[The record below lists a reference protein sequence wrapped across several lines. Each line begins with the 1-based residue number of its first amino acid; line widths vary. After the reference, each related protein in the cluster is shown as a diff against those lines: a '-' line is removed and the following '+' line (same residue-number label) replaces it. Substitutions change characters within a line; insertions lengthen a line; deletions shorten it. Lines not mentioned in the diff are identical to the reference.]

1 MIHIKFTDG
10 RWNTKESFLFHITT
24 KNQIR
29 EVVESEDDLIDKLAD
44 LPVNDKWAICEPG
57 DGGFVKGEDFVVAM
71 FNNWRSNADKYLDG
85 YSGDKERAKSIVTKG
100 ATMAIAVYR
109 NDSAYFERLGGMI
122 SFLVFGKFCKKSSTC
137 VNRDKCIGISKCKII
152 TPDDIGYV
160 IDKLKKVANIDQ
172 EHSAII
178 EGLHR
183 WWKANDK
190 RLRSK
195 LWIDGAFKLIL
206 KKYKTDVFYRRTIN
220 MCLIFIVNN
229 AEHWKDDETFNPNNW
244 FPKKR
249 GKFCNAMFG
258 WRF

>member
-1 MIHIKFTDG
+1 MNIKFTDG
-10 RWNTKESFLFHITT
+10 RWNTAESFLFHITT

-122 SFLVFGKFCKKSSTC
+122 SFLVSNK
-137 VNRDKCIGISKCKII
+137 
-152 TPDDIGYV
+152 
-160 IDKLKKVANIDQ
+160 DKLKKVANIDQ